1 MLALA
6 FVGMPAPEA
15 GKCDPTTNRIE
26 HESDDLV
33 PAGGRAS
40 AYGPKVG

>member
-1 MLALA
+1 LAY
-6 FVGMPAPEA
+6 VGMPAPEA
-15 GKCDPTTNRIE
+15 GICDPTTKGIE

-40 AYGPKVG
+40 AHGPKVG